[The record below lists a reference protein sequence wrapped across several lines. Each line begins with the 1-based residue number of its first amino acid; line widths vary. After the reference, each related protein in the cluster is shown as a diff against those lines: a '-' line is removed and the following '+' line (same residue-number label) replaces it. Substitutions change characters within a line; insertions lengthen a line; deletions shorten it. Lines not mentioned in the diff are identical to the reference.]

1 MSQTEKLKKLSFVL
15 LCLILAAVLVY
26 SGFRFLEATVFTD
39 TDEAEGNRVSKTI
52 EVDDVRY
59 FPKQDMETLLVIG
72 VDREGPAAEQEYYES
87 NGMADALMVVMFDK
101 TAETIEVVSLNRDT
115 MTDVPVIGIDGKPAG
130 TVNAQLAVSYAYGD
144 GMEES
149 CLNTAKAVSEL
160 LYGTEIDHY
169 VSMTM
174 DGIRVL
180 NDAVGGVTVRVTDD
194 FSEVD
199 PDIVKGDFTLKG
211 DQALT
216 FIRARKDV
224 GTQLNVSRMERQQVY
239 MEAFFKALQEA
250 AEADQTGDFMINT
263 LEELSPYMVTDCSLT
278 VLSSMIDRYGD
289 YELTDLV
296 IPEGDNVKGEEYMEF
311 YLDGESFEDL
321 VLDTFFAV
329 KE

>member
-52 EVDDVRY
+52 EVDGVRY

-194 FSEVD
+194 F
-199 PDIVKGDFTLKG
+199 
-211 DQALT
+211 
-216 FIRARKDV
+216 
-224 GTQLNVSRMERQQVY
+224 
-239 MEAFFKALQEA
+239 
-250 AEADQTGDFMINT
+250 
-263 LEELSPYMVTDCSLT
+263 
-278 VLSSMIDRYGD
+278 
-289 YELTDLV
+289 
-296 IPEGDNVKGEEYMEF
+296 
-311 YLDGESFEDL
+311 
-321 VLDTFFAV
+321 
-329 KE
+329 